1 MAEESKVIESY
12 NKNMEFLK
20 KIGFIPVG
28 SGGVWS
34 NGTDKIVVDF
44 VVNSIIIK
52 KINE

>member
-1 MAEESKVIESY
+1 MAEESKVMDSY

-52 KINE
+52 KIDE